1 MLKVELEGT
10 DSTKSAAVLAACAEA
25 LGELR
30 GKAVEEMEAA
40 VVDKRAEVE
49 DTIEEASKQREEART
64 ALTGVM
70 VSMPAEARSGLAEAL
85 GGLFDD

>member
-30 GKAVEEMEAA
+30 GKAAEEMEAA
-40 VVDKRAEVE
+40 VVDKRVGIV
-49 DTIEEASKQREEART
+49 IEHLFVIFIRFLAVPMATDDDISERPHLQT
-64 ALTGVM
+64 A
-70 VSMPAEARSGLAEAL
+70 
-85 GGLFDD
+85 